1 MNRRW
6 RDYTE
11 MRIAMERKELCLSCK
26 FKKEVSVVLAFL
38 SLSLGKLVNGVTVFF
53 ERHGVLRCGF
63 VDC

>member
-1 MNRRW
+1 
-6 RDYTE
+6 

-26 FKKEVSVVLAFL
+26 FKKEVSVVLAFAP
-38 SLSLGKLVNGVTVFF
+38 LSLGKLVNGVTVFF